1 MRRDAMSDNDIILEK
16 NGFVA
21 TLVINR
27 PEVNNTLNPV
37 VLLKIA
43 EHFNNLSKTDEIRTV
58 VIRGEGGK
66 AFSAG
71 FNISEIPKEIEG
83 KFFEA
88 LKGKNPLDI
97 GFKAIE
103 EYPYPVIAMIDG
115 YALGAGCELAMSCD
129 IRVASENSKIG
140 IPPSRLG
147 LVYHPLGIQKFI
159 NVMGVANTK
168 EAFYTG
174 RYYDVKRAKEMG
186 MVNYIVPKDELRSFT
201 YALAEEISQ
210 NAPLSLKGHKYIF
223 NKLLHYQG
231 ISDSDR
237 PEIEKMMQDAL
248 NSDDLKEG
256 SAAFFQKKKASF
268 KGR

>member
-1 MRRDAMSDNDIILEK
+1 MSDNAVILEK
-16 NGFVA
+16 KEFIA
-21 TLVINR
+21 TLIINR
-27 PEVNNTLNPV
+27 PDVKNSLNPV
-37 VLLKIA
+37 ILLQIA
-43 EHFNNLSKTDEIRTV
+43 EYFKDLSKTDEIRTV

-66 AFSAG
+66 AFSSG
-71 FNISEIPKEIEG
+71 YNIAEIPKDIEDG
-83 KFFEA
+83 FFEE

-97 GFKAIE
+97 CFNAIE

-129 IRVASENSKIG
+129 IRVASEGSRIG

-147 LVYHPLGIQKFI
+147 LVYHPHGIQKLI
-159 NVMGVANTK
+159 NIMGLANAK

-174 RYYDVKRAKEMG
+174 RYYDAKRAKEMG
-186 MVNYIVPKDELRSFT
+186 MVNYVVSRDELGVFT
-201 YALAEEISQ
+201 YALAEEISR
-210 NAPLSLKGHKYIF
+210 NAPLSLKGHKFIF

-231 ISDSDR
+231 IGEENR
-237 PEIEKMMQDAL
+237 PVIEKMIQNAF

-256 SAAFFQKKKASF
+256 AAAFFQKRKASF